1 MAHPG
6 FLFPA
11 AQLICRSRKPHPLC
25 GDFSGSA
32 AGANSGCGL
41 LLAIAEQFVIAITSI
56 ELVGA
61 RIGDQ
66 QVVAGAAL
74 EVITRAGVLT
84 GVSVA
89 PLKTINTPI
98 YTQLHK
104 K

>member
-1 MAHPG
+1 M
-6 FLFPA
+6 
-11 AQLICRSRKPHPLC
+11 PHQLC
-25 GDFSGSA
+25 GDFGGSA

-41 LLAIAEQFVIAITSI
+41 LLAIAEQFVIALAAI

-66 QVVAGAAL
+66 HVVAGAAL
-74 EVITRAGVLT
+74 EVTTRAGVLT

-89 PLKTINTPI
+89 LLKTINTPI